1 MGRLRTEPAAIP
13 RKKTSNRSQALEN
26 CRRDLAHSLV
36 VNSFNSSSSFSDS
49 SSSSSDSS
57 SLNSSVD
64 VSHIDFSAPIGDT
77 EIIFHRNRKTTELQT
92 AILKRLLPDYHHH
105 SANGNLPA
113 FRMRVNSQ
121 WATRFPENIRRYFLD
136 RDECIRL
143 IPHKLLGIKN
153 SPPDAAYPRMS
164 GGVLDFGPDIP
175 CYDRCPVVNQE
186 DISDY
191 KDVLNLLLR
200 FLRER
205 RNQLKNWFN
214 NNRCTR
220 IIPRIGSGARARQ
233 IKVVPSRISRAIDLF
248 SRKHYRKR
256 VYPYVVEEAAQRGL
270 PVNDISLVCNMTAH
284 IWDNEIPEIKA
295 DIATCVDKERELIRA
310 FKTGTLKSSDLTD
323 DGKVMVIDS
332 LHQQFGNM
340 VKGLVEHL
348 QWGVT
353 ILAGGVDPRTGR
365 IRTAGYNYGSTV
377 VGGKDFITSFN
388 DAAQAGYIPGTNEG
402 ESRDFSQYYGLPFMH
417 HMKKVHYDTESR
429 NGPPPTAEQNAYIA
443 NPADVDPATLVTDDA
458 SSSNQ
463 APVEANASVPL
474 PPAYPLVPSDMTP
487 SMFAPYNI
495 SSHPLPVT
503 ALTPPSVS
511 TPLSATTA
519 PHLQRMPSISPQ
531 PGAVYSA
538 VQSIEPQSSFLS
550 ETLMD
555 TGSDNPD
562 ASSWAHSY
570 SGDSVITSST
580 LSGIDDALV
589 QSGAN
594 VAGSAKMDTSGQ
606 DVDMISQSLDF
617 SHLGWET
624 QMSDSIK
631 DDNLARIMEALGL
644 SDIFVSDTAT
654 NSESLSTITESSSAI
669 RASSD
674 SQSQSFDQPTLDIV
688 MDNSEAAAGCHMTP
702 KSDFPSAPFLPPSLP
717 DIAHLPRQP
726 RQRRAPPPREVTTLC
741 GAAQEQGP
749 PQWHRDS
756 LTALQDHSLGSG
768 WISLVEKWYELES
781 GMWKTKGDTEGKY
794 PLVKQRPQE
803 LNEWLD
809 GSRQFGA
816 GLFISDP
823 SRYGVQLIDWWNHL
837 NPAWRRSK
845 TGLPQSDYSKSL
857 KCLRKGGR
865 QGIVTIIFG
874 LFWWGHACH
883 GTEQLW
889 QRMVEDVSKTIDVL
903 I

>member
-13 RKKTSNRSQALEN
+13 WKKTSNRSQALEN
-26 CRRDLAHSLV
+26 CCRDLAHSLV
-36 VNSFNSSSSFSDS
+36 INSFNSSSSFSNS

-57 SLNSSVD
+57 SLDSSID

-77 EIIFHRNRKTTELQT
+77 KIIFHRNRKTTELQT

-105 SANGNLPA
+105 SVNGNLPA

-121 WATRFPENIRRYFLD
+121 
-136 RDECIRL
+136 
-143 IPHKLLGIKN
+143 
-153 SPPDAAYPRMS
+153 MS

-200 FLRER
+200 FLREC

-214 NNRCTR
+214 NNQCTR
-220 IIPRIGSGARARQ
+220 IIPRISSGARA
-233 IKVVPSRISRAIDLF
+233 
-248 SRKHYRKR
+248 KHYRKR

-270 PVNDISLVCNMTAH
+270 PVNDISLVHNVTAH

-295 DIATCVDKERELIRA
+295 DIAMC
-310 FKTGTLKSSDLTD
+310 TGTLKSSDLTD

-353 ILAGGVDPRTGR
+353 ILAGGVNPRTGR
-365 IRTAGYNYGSTV
+365 IRTAGYNYGCTIVS
-377 VGGKDFITSFN
+377 GKDFIMSFN
-388 DAAQAGYIPGTNEG
+388 NTAQAGYIPGTNEG

-417 HMKKVHYDTESR
+417 HMKKVHQSR

-443 NPADVDPATLVTDDA
+443 NPADVDPATLVIDDA

-474 PPAYPLVPSDMTP
+474 PPAYPSVPSDMTP

-531 PGAVYSA
+531 PSAVYSA

-555 TGSDNPD
+555 TGSNNPD

-606 DVDMISQSLDF
+606 DVDMISQLLDF

-624 QMSDSIK
+624 QMSNSIK

-669 RASSD
+669 CASSD

-688 MDNSEAAAGCHMTP
+688 MDNSEAAASCHMMP

-717 DIAHLPRQP
+717 DIAHLPRQL
-726 RQRRAPPPREVTTLC
+726 RQHRAPPPREVTTLC
-741 GAAQEQGP
+741 GAVQEQGLL
-749 PQWHRDS
+749 QWHRDS

-768 WISLVEKWYELES
+768 WISLIEKWYELES

-794 PLVKQRPQE
+794 PLVKRRPQE

-823 SRYGVQLIDWWNHL
+823 SRY
-837 NPAWRRSK
+837 
-845 TGLPQSDYSKSL
+845 GLPQSDYSKSL

>member
-1 MGRLRTEPAAIP
+1 MGRLQTEPAAIP
-13 RKKTSNRSQALEN
+13 QKKTSNRSQALKN
-26 CRRDLAHSLV
+26 CHRDLAHSLV
-36 VNSFNSSSSFSDS
+36 INSFNSSSSS
-49 SSSSSDSS
+49 SNSS
-57 SLNSSVD
+57 SLDSSVD

-92 AILKRLLPDYHHH
+92 AILKRLLLDYHHH

-121 WATRFPENIRRYFLD
+121 WATRFPENIRHYFLD
-136 RDECIRL
+136 QDKCICL
-143 IPHKLLGIKN
+143 IPHELLGIKN
-153 SPPDAAYPRMS
+153 SPPDVAYPRMS

-175 CYDRCPVVNQE
+175 CYNRCLVVNQE

-191 KDVLNLLLR
+191 KDILNLLLR
-200 FLRER
+200 FLCKR

-233 IKVVPSRISRAIDLF
+233 IKVVPSRISHAIDLF

-256 VYPYVVEEAAQRGL
+256 VYPYIVEEAAQRGL
-270 PVNDISLVCNMTAH
+270 PVNDISLMHNVTAH

-295 DIATCVDKERELIRA
+295 DIATCVDKERELIRV

-365 IRTAGYNYGSTV
+365 IRTAGYNYGCTV

-388 DAAQAGYIPGTNEG
+388 DAAQARYIPGTNEG

-417 HMKKVHYDTESR
+417 HMKKVHLKFSLDDTESR
-429 NGPPPTAEQNAYIA
+429 NGPLPTAEQNAYIV
-443 NPADVDPATLVTDDA
+443 NPVDVDPATLVTDDA

-474 PPAYPLVPSDMTP
+474 PPAYPSVPSDMTP

-555 TGSDNPD
+555 TGSNNPD

-606 DVDMISQSLDF
+606 DVNMISQSLDF

-654 NSESLSTITESSSAI
+654 NSESLSTITESSSTI
-669 RASSD
+669 CASSD
-674 SQSQSFDQPTLDIV
+674 SQSQSFDQPTRDIV
-688 MDNSEAAAGCHMTP
+688 MDNSEAAAGCHMMP

-726 RQRRAPPPREVTTLC
+726 RQHRVPPPREVTTLC
-741 GAAQEQGP
+741 GAVQEQGP

-768 WISLVEKWYELES
+768 WISLIEKWYELES
-781 GMWKTKGDTEGKY
+781 GMWKTKGDTE
-794 PLVKQRPQE
+794 
-803 LNEWLD
+803 
-809 GSRQFGA
+809 
-816 GLFISDP
+816 
-823 SRYGVQLIDWWNHL
+823 LINWWNHL
-837 NPAWRRSK
+837 NPTWRRSK

-857 KCLRKGGR
+857 KCLRKGGC

-883 GTEQLW
+883 GMEQLW
-889 QRMVEDVSKTIDVL
+889 QHMVEDVSKTIDVL

>member
-13 RKKTSNRSQALEN
+13 WKKTSNRSQVLEN

-36 VNSFNSSSSFSDS
+36 INSFNSSSSFSDS
-49 SSSSSDSS
+49 SSSSSNSS
-57 SLNSSVD
+57 SLDSSVD

-77 EIIFHRNRKTTELQT
+77 EIIFHRNHKTTELQT

-105 SANGNLPA
+105 SANGNLPT
-113 FRMRVNSQ
+113 FRMHVNSQ

-136 RDECIRL
+136 WDECIRL
-143 IPHKLLGIKN
+143 IPHELLGIKN
-153 SPPDAAYPRMS
+153 SPPDAAYPRML
-164 GGVLDFGPDIP
+164 GGTTRTSLICCCDFFASAEI
-175 CYDRCPVVNQE
+175 
-186 DISDY
+186 
-191 KDVLNLLLR
+191 
-200 FLRER
+200 
-205 RNQLKNWFN
+205 
-214 NNRCTR
+214 
-220 IIPRIGSGARARQ
+220 
-233 IKVVPSRISRAIDLF
+233 
-248 SRKHYRKR
+248 KHYRKR

-270 PVNDISLVCNMTAH
+270 PVNDISLVRNVTAH
-284 IWDNEIPEIKA
+284 IWDNKIPEIKA
-295 DIATCVDKERELIRA
+295 NIAMCVDKERELIRA
-310 FKTGTLKSSDLTD
+310 FKTGTLKSSNLTD

-365 IRTAGYNYGSTV
+365 IRTAG
-377 VGGKDFITSFN
+377 GKDFITSFN

-417 HMKKVHYDTESR
+417 HMKKVHLKFSLDDTESR

-443 NPADVDPATLVTDDA
+443 NPADIDPATLVTDDA

-487 SMFAPYNI
+487 SMFVPYNI

-555 TGSDNPD
+555 TGSNNPD

-589 QSGAN
+589 QSGTN

-654 NSESLSTITESSSAI
+654 NSESLSAITESSSAI

-674 SQSQSFDQPTLDIV
+674 SQSQLFDQPTLDIV
-688 MDNSEAAAGCHMTP
+688 MDNSEAAAGCHMMP
-702 KSDFPSAPFLPPSLP
+702 KSDFPLAPFLPPSLP
-717 DIAHLPRQP
+717 DIAHLPRQL
-726 RQRRAPPPREVTTLC
+726 RQHRAPPPREVTTLC
-741 GAAQEQGP
+741 GAAQEQGL

-781 GMWKTKGDTEGKY
+781 GMWKTKEDTEGKY
-794 PLVKQRPQE
+794 PLIKRWPQE

-809 GSRQFGA
+809 GSWQFGA
-816 GLFISDP
+816 RLFISDP

-857 KCLRKGGR
+857 KCLRKGGC

-883 GTEQLW
+883 GMEQLW
-889 QRMVEDVSKTIDVL
+889 QCMVEDVSKTIDVL